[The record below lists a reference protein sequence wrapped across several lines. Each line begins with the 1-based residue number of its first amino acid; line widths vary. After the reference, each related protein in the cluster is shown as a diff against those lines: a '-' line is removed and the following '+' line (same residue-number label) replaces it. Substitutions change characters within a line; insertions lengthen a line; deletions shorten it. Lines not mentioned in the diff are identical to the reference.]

1 MLPWGRHR
9 HTQYACEY
17 ASHPAQWRDHR
28 LHVVSYPALDAEWFH
43 IPHRPTGAR
52 VPPMP
57 EASIPL
63 GDVDQWLW
71 SSGEAR
77 RLPAYCQGGGR
88 EILSASNQT
97 AFLEANQ
104 SAVQQPG
111 AGAYAHGREPTI
123 AQSTRSEILVH
134 RQP

>member
-1 MLPWGRHR
+1 MLVG
-9 HTQYACEY
+9 C
-17 ASHPAQWRDHR
+17 
-28 LHVVSYPALDAEWFH
+28 L
-43 IPHRPTGAR
+43 
-52 VPPMP
+52 
-57 EASIPL
+57 PL
-63 GDVDQWLW
+63 CDGDQWLW

-134 RQP
+134 RQPGYRWPFPPTLSTTTDARQ